1 MKSLAMTLAVLG
13 LAGTAV
19 SPALASPTEPMTID
33 VPYGDL
39 NLATPEGQTRLEQR
53 LERAVRK
60 VCGAESHK
68 GGSRII
74 SSDTRACLAKARADV
89 RQQVAAMTQGK
100 QRGV

>member
-1 MKSLAMTLAVLG
+1 MKNLAMTLAVLG

-19 SPALASPTEPMTID
+19 SPVLASPTEPVTID

-39 NLATPEGQTRLEQR
+39 NLASPKGQAKLDRRLEK
-53 LERAVRK
+53 AVRK
-60 VCGAESHK
+60 VCGADSHK